1 MTFQRGSKFGP
12 TTRLTVSYFDPFQP
26 IPTQPNP
33 FLPKLIFRNPIGTS
47 NPDFLLPTMSDVTPS
62 ENLVNALLDGQLDAQ
77 QSARATEAIA
87 ADPQLSKLL
96 AELTDQRN
104 QFSEL
109 PSHRLSDKFAD
120 RVLEIAALDLE
131 VPVFVNVSPSSTV
144 DWKKYAMS
152 LAAIAALL
160 MAMLVYQWTPGNSN
174 GDAIVAR
181 READTSSAR
190 SLAVESTDNVDT
202 AHQRDEQF
210 NDQANMD
217 SFGLADNATPKAT
230 EPDLVA
236 APVAA
241 PQADTPS
248 TFGFSSG
255 SGQPGGDSQGQA
267 LNDSKPTLA
276 KNRSDAVDP
285 QDYATGGKAISGT
298 AMAFSAPAEMERQ
311 QMARPSPAIDQV
323 WILEVDRQFNQQQLL
338 DSFAA
343 NSIAIPP
350 DLQQA
355 SLAPSAATAKSNS
368 AKSNSAKSTTA
379 ESNLTDDDGIYVMA
393 NASQMKQ
400 ALQQLSQSGTVSIS
414 GYQLPDQSAD
424 KRRLLTQDLAIA
436 DDEVSVEPE
445 SEATAIASAPTT
457 LPPPPRAMA
466 QRLRGNR
473 FQSYSSPSS
482 KVPQSFA
489 ELEEMMGAPYRA
501 TPDKITL
508 ADAAGRSRK
517 TTVAESD
524 AEALEE
530 TGDFAAGP
538 DSGNRSDP
546 MAELFPKS
554 QIESKEMQNFLILI
568 RDLTA
573 TEK

>member
-1 MTFQRGSKFGP
+1 
-12 TTRLTVSYFDPFQP
+12 
-26 IPTQPNP
+26 
-33 FLPKLIFRNPIGTS
+33 
-47 NPDFLLPTMSDVTPS
+47 MSDVTPS

-174 GDAIVAR
+174 GDALVAR
-181 READTSSAR
+181 READISSAR

-210 NDQANMD
+210 NDQAGDPTNDQANMD

-276 KNRSDAVDP
+276 KNQSDAVDP
-285 QDYATGGKAISGT
+285 QDYATGGNAISGT
-298 AMAFSAPAEMERQ
+298 AMAFSAPAEIRPSK
-311 QMARPSPAIDQV
+311 MARPSPAIDQV

-355 SLAPSAATAKSNS
+355 SLAPSAAT

-508 ADAAGRSRK
+508 ADAAGRRK

-538 DSGNRSDP
+538 DSGNRSDL